1 LSYQSKQ
8 KRRRKRIAVRK
19 AKREHAEVMRHRYY
33 LTVVKRDC
41 ACVACGRKLRGK
53 RDEMVYSKAGAHG
66 ASSSSSPVTL
76 CVPCADKD
84 PLITYGTSLR
94 WEQWRR
100 KQGHGHGAARGVAI
114 HSASVRRAS

>member
-33 LTVVKRDC
+33 LVKRDC